1 MCFQLA
7 PLAYTRH
14 CRFVNENFLA
24 PTYGRLHRNVAMAQ
38 NPKVILVFSG
48 KRKSGKDYITETLR
62 KRIGDDKCT
71 ILRLSEPIK
80 EAYAKEHN
88 LDYNRLLDS
97 SDYKELYRA
106 KMVAWGEEKRDAD
119 LSFFCRLAV
128 KKCGRPEFVVWVV
141 SDARRESDIEYFRE
155 SFTCPTL
162 TVRVRAR
169 NDTRR
174 DRGWV
179 YTPGIDDAPTEC
191 GLDQVE
197 NWDFVIKNNDEDDLE
212 SQLESILRVVHEHC
226 SSS

>member
-1 MCFQLA
+1 MHKVGKWQ
-7 PLAYTRH
+7 
-14 CRFVNENFLA
+14 
-24 PTYGRLHRNVAMAQ
+24 AMAE

-62 KRIGDDKCT
+62 KRIGDDKCA

-106 KMVAWGEEKRDAD
+106 KMVAWGEEKRNQD

-128 KKCGRPEFVVWVV
+128 KKRGRPEFPVWMV

-155 SFTCPTL
+155 TFTCPTF

-169 NDTRR
+169 EGTRR

-179 YTPGIDDAPTEC
+179 QTPGIDDATTEC
-191 GLDQVE
+191 GLDHVD
-197 NWDFVIKNNDEDDLE
+197 NWDFVINNNDDDNLE
-212 SQLESILRVVHEHC
+212 GQLESVLQAVHEHC
-226 SSS
+226 S

>member
-1 MCFQLA
+1 
-7 PLAYTRH
+7 
-14 CRFVNENFLA
+14 
-24 PTYGRLHRNVAMAQ
+24 MAH
-38 NPKVILVFSG
+38 NPKVILLFSG

-71 ILRLSEPIK
+71 ILRLAEPIK

-128 KKCGRPEFVVWVV
+128 KKRGRPEFAVWVV

-179 YTPGIDDAPTEC
+179 HTPGIDDAPTEC

-212 SQLESILRVVHEHC
+212 GQLESILRVVHEHC
-226 SSS
+226 SS